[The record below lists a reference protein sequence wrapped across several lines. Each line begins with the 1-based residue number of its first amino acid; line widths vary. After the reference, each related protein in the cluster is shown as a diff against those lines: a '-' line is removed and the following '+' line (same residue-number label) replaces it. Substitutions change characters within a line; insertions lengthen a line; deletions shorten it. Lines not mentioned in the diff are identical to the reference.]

1 MTTSNKE
8 MTLETATKMMNCKK
22 GMKYPNTEHNIK
34 MIASVSHNI
43 LKTLQAKRKLEMG
56 F

>member
-1 MTTSNKE
+1 MTTTNKE
-8 MTLETATKMMNCKK
+8 MTIETATKMMKCKN
-22 GMKYPNTEHNIK
+22 GMKYPNTEHNRK

-43 LKTLQAKRKLEMG
+43 LKNLQAKRKLQ